1 MVRRNVRISNEVIVE
16 IEFRELPERRCGV
29 FPHFVDNFSTRGQ
42 IVILGEVGENIV
54 AVFPRYPLSPLS
66 EGLFG
71 NICPERV
78 AIGIFLPR
86 HLSLARE
93 KPVDKDSRGIGVG
106 RAVDEND
113 GSGARALIRL

>member
-1 MVRRNVRISNEVIVE
+1 MKSSGRLHSGNSRSAAVE
-16 IEFRELPERRCGV
+16 FSRL
-29 FPHFVDNFSTRGQ
+29 FKHLFDNYPTRSQ

-54 AVFPRYPLSPLS
+54 AVFSRYPLSPLS

-106 RAVDEND
+106 RAVDECD
-113 GSGARALIRL
+113 RSGA